1 MNAPAKTDRA
11 GLALGLGAYMIW
23 GFLPAFFK
31 QMDQVSAGEIVAQRI
46 VWSLAFLGLL
56 IVAAKRAVAIRAA
69 MRDWR
74 ALRLLTATA
83 ALIAVNWLIYVW
95 AVNNG
100 HIVAASL
107 GYFLNPLVN
116 VAMGVLLL
124 KERLGR
130 IEIAAVALA
139 AVGVVILAT
148 GAGAALWISLS
159 LAFSF
164 ATYGLLR
171 KIATVDAL
179 DGLAIETFILVP
191 FAAGWL
197 LWLSRGGGLF
207 FGDGVDISLLLI
219 AGGALTAIPL
229 LLFAAAAR
237 RMDYSRLGLLQYV
250 APTIQFLLGV
260 FAYGEPLTRAH
271 IICFGF
277 IWSGLAVYAYG
288 SWRQSRA

>member
-1 MNAPAKTDRA
+1 MNAPAPPTRA
-11 GLALGLGAYMIW
+11 GLLYGLGAYLIW

-31 QMDQVSAGEIVAQRI
+31 LLESVTAGEIVAQRI
-46 VWSLAFLGLL
+46 VWSLAFLAVLVL
-56 IVAAKRAVAIRAA
+56 VARRWSGICA
-69 MRDWR
+69 
-74 ALRLLTATA
+74 ALRDRSALLLLSATA
-83 ALIAVNWLIYVW
+83 ALIAVNWLVYVW

-100 HIVAASL
+100 HILAASL

-139 AVGVVILAT
+139 AIGVAILAAS
-148 GAGAALWISLS
+148 AGEALWISLS

-179 DGLAIETFILVP
+179 DGLAVETLILAP
-191 FAAGWL
+191 FALGWIV
-197 LWLSRGGGLF
+197 WLSSGETLAF
-207 FGDGVDISLLLI
+207 SEEFGISLLLI

-237 RMDYSRLGLLQYV
+237 RMDYSRLGLLQYL

-260 FAYGEPLTRAH
+260 FAYGEPLTTAH
-271 IICFGF
+271 LICFCF
-277 IWSGLAVYAYG
+277 IWAGLAVYGYG
-288 SWRQSRA
+288 TWRQARA